1 MDSFDGDAGR
11 DSIDFGIRAHFAISV
26 DLGAGVATSATRDD
40 TLVSIFDVSGTR
52 FDDQL
57 VGSAGPDRLGGG
69 GGADRLSGGAGKDR
83 MFGGEDDDV
92 LRGGS
97 RLDQL
102 RGNEGRDRFYARD
115 GEADAL
121 FGGIGR
127 DRARIDLSLDTI
139 ELVESLF

>member
-1 MDSFDGDAGR
+1 
-11 DSIDFGIRAHFAISV
+11 
-26 DLGAGVATSATRDD
+26 
-40 TLVSIFDVSGTR
+40 
-52 FDDQL
+52 
-57 VGSAGPDRLGGG
+57 
-69 GGADRLSGGAGKDR
+69 